1 MPEIH
6 RNCFVYII
14 MFLKEVL
21 KYSEYNGSDSRV
33 LGKCVRVRVCVS
45 VCVSACMCECMC
57 VCVHV
62 SQCVCA
68 CECHVYTYDGVSLC
82 VCVHHLHVSKCMY
95 MCTSYIVPSCVLLLH
110 PQPQSSQTC

>member
-33 LGKCVRVRVCVS
+33 LGKCV
-45 VCVSACMCECMC
+45 C
-57 VCVHV
+57 VCV
-62 SQCVCA
+62 
-68 CECHVYTYDGVSLC
+68 
-82 VCVHHLHVSKCMY
+82 
-95 MCTSYIVPSCVLLLH
+95 
-110 PQPQSSQTC
+110 